1 MRASAWHS
9 TFMSPPGENEYSVVV
24 VQRGRFPFRWEREI
38 YRNGKPLPVRFRD
51 GNFRQ
56 QSTAEAA
63 GKEALRKFLQALA
76 REQNN

>member
-1 MRASAWHS
+1 
-9 TFMSPPGENEYSVVV
+9 MSRPPGKDEYSVVV
-24 VQRGRFPFRWEREI
+24 VQKDRFPIRWEWEI
-38 YRNGKPLPVRFRD
+38 YRNGQPLPVRFRD

-56 QSTAEAA
+56 ESTAEAA

>member
-1 MRASAWHS
+1 
-9 TFMSPPGENEYSVVV
+9 MSRPPGKDEYSVVV
-24 VQRGRFPFRWEREI
+24 VQRGRFPFRWEWEI
-38 YRNGKPLPVRFRD
+38 YRNGQPLPVRFRE

-56 QSTAEAA
+56 ESTAEAA

>member
-1 MRASAWHS
+1 MIRDAKD
-9 TFMSPPGENEYSVVV
+9 EYSVVV
-24 VQRGRFPFRWEREI
+24 VQKGRFPIRWEWEI
-38 YRNGKPLPVRFRD
+38 YRNGQPLPVRFRD

-56 QSTAEAA
+56 ESTAEAA

>member
-1 MRASAWHS
+1 
-9 TFMSPPGENEYSVVV
+9 MSRPPGKDEYSVVV
-24 VQRGRFPFRWEREI
+24 VQRGRFPFRWEWEI
-38 YRNGKPLPVRFRD
+38 YRNGQSLPVRFRD

-56 QSTAEAA
+56 ESTAEAA